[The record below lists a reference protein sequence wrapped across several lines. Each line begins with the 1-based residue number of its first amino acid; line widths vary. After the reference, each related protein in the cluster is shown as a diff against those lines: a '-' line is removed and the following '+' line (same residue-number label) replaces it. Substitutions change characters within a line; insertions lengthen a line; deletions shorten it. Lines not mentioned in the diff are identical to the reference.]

1 MPYIFDEVRYEFGVE
16 ACYGFKEKAIDSKT
30 KMELKKKKILT
41 WVLTHEIDK
50 VSLGLVI

>member
-30 KMELKKKKILT
+30 KMELKKKKYLLEFLLT
-41 WVLTHEIDK
+41 KSIK
-50 VSLGLVI
+50 FR